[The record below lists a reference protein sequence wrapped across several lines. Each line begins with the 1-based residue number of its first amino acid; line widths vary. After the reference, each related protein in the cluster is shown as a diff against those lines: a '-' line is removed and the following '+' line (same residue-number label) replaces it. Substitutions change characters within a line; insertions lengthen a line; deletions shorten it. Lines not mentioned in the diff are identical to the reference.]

1 MNVQRK
7 MLLTPKSVNDTL
19 NTKVQRY
26 WETRIQPGGSR
37 GGEDEKVKIKIGKP
51 KTHLMDNMIDISIK
65 LVFQRH
71 GIGFELGQWNEDTQ

>member
-1 MNVQRK
+1 
-7 MLLTPKSVNDTL
+7 
-19 NTKVQRY
+19 
-26 WETRIQPGGSR
+26 
-37 GGEDEKVKIKIGKP
+37 VKIKIGKP